1 MNMKILPTISH
12 TTKQASDEITENHQL
27 GGIQRTYR
35 SRSTSSSS
43 RVGHSPNTALLYLG
57 SRVLLTL
64 QPDKQDQ
71 NPLMLD

>member
-12 TTKQASDEITENHQL
+12 NNKQVSDEITENHQL

-43 RVGHSPNTALLYLG
+43 RAGRNPNTAPLYLG

-64 QPDKQDQ
+64 QPDKQD
-71 NPLMLD
+71 